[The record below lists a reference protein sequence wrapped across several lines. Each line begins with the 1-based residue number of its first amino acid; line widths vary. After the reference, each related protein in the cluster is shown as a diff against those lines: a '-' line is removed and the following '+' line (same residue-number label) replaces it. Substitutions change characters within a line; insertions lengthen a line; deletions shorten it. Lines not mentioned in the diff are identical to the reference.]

1 MSDTRIKANTSTNS
15 NTHPSASTSR
25 FRPRTRIAIAVGA
38 VVVGLPVIA
47 AVVLASVD
55 WNRARPWLNDRISGA
70 IDRPFE
76 IRGGVSLA
84 WRQQGSWLPMPH
96 LVAQDVHIGNPRG
109 MQAPAEMA
117 NVGQFAFAVELLPLL
132 RQRIEIPQLRF
143 ENPQLLLQRDAD
155 GKNNWHFKR
164 DDQPST
170 WKLNVHS
177 VALSKGTVRYID
189 AMTHVDASAQVDSVD
204 DARYGVA
211 WQLRGKW
218 NNQQV
223 SGSGKAGAVLALQ
236 QVAPYPLAASLNVGG
251 TSISFEGTLT
261 KPASLAAI
269 DMQLKLSGPSMGRLY
284 GLTGVLLPETPPF
297 VTQGHL
303 TGNLGANASRWVY
316 DQFTGKVG
324 QSDIA
329 GKLEFKTGQPR
340 PLLSGAVQSKLL
352 QVSDLGPLIGADSDA
367 SKAARGAE
375 QRQPGNKVL
384 PVEKFRT
391 ERWTAIDADV
401 NFKAARITRDKDL
414 PIQNLETQVHMKDGV
429 LALKPLNFDIAGGRF
444 TSTVMLD
451 GSGKINPDAI
461 RAELKADAK
470 RLQLKQLFPSIDG
483 MQATVGE
490 INADVALS
498 ATGNSVAGLLGSS
511 NGELKGVINQGSVSK
526 LMLETMGLN
535 IGSVVLTRLVGDQQ
549 VKLNCM
555 VTDFAVSNGVM
566 KSRLFAVDTSEARID
581 INGTVNLGNEKLD
594 LTLKP
599 DAKSVRVI
607 SLRAPIYVRGSFKD
621 PDISIDKGAL
631 ALRAGGALA
640 LAVVAP
646 VAAIV
651 PLVSTAPGETP
662 ACKTLIA
669 QVGGKALAPPP
680 GKASR

>member
-1 MSDTRIKANTSTNS
+1 M
-15 NTHPSASTSR
+15 PP
-25 FRPRTRIAIAVGA
+25 PRRRRRARIALAAG
-38 VVVGLPVIA
+38 
-47 AVVLASVD
+47 AVVLAVPVIAIVALSSVD
-55 WNRARPWLNDRISGA
+55 WNRARPWLNDKISAA
-70 IDRPFE
+70 IERPFE
-76 IRGGVSLA
+76 IRGAVSLA
-84 WRQQGSWLPMPH
+84 WRQHGSWLPMPH
-96 LVAQDVHIGNPRG
+96 LVARDVHIGNPRG

-117 NVGQFAFAVELLPLL
+117 SVGQFAFAIEPLPLL

-143 ENPQLLLQRDAD
+143 DNPQLLLQREA
-155 GKNNWHFKR
+155 GGRNNWTFKD
-164 DDQPST
+164 DDQPSA
-170 WKLNVHS
+170 WKLNIHS
-177 VALSKGTVRYID
+177 VVFSKGTLRYID
-189 AMTHVDASAQVDSVD
+189 AVTHLDASAQIDTIND
-204 DARYGVA
+204 PRYGVA

-218 NNQQV
+218 NNQEV

-236 QVAPYPLAASLNVGG
+236 QIQPYPLAASLNVGG
-251 TSISFEGTLT
+251 TSISFDGTLT
-261 KPASLAAI
+261 KPASLTAI
-269 DMQLKLSGPSMGRLY
+269 DMQLKLSGPSMAKLY

-316 DQFTGKVG
+316 EQFTGKVG
-324 QSDIA
+324 RSDIA

-340 PLLSGAVQSKLL
+340 PLLSGSVQSKLL
-352 QVSDLGPLIGADSDA
+352 QVSDLGPLIGADSNA
-367 SKAARGAE
+367 SKKERGADE
-375 QRQPGNKVL
+375 LQPGNKVL
-384 PVEKFRT
+384 PAEKFRT

-401 NFKAARITRDKDL
+401 NFKAAQITREKNL
-414 PIQNLETQVHMKDGV
+414 PIQNLETRIHLKDGV
-429 LALKPLNFDIAGGRF
+429 LGLTPLNFDIAGGRF
-444 TSTVMLD
+444 TSNVMLD

-470 RLQLKQLFPSIDG
+470 RLQLKQLFPAIEG

-490 INADVALS
+490 INADVSLS

-535 IGSVVLTRLVGDQQ
+535 IGSVVLTRIAGDKQ

-555 VTDFAVSNGVM
+555 VTDFAVNNGVM

-581 INGTVNLGNEKLD
+581 VNGTVNLGNEKLD

-607 SLRAPIYVRGSFKD
+607 SLRAPIYVRGTFKD
-621 PDISIDKGAL
+621 PDVSIDKGTL

-640 LAVVAP
+640 LAVMAP

-651 PLVSTAPGETP
+651 PLVTTGPGETP
-662 ACKTLIA
+662 ACRTLIA
-669 QVGGKALAPPP
+669 QVGGKAVAPPP
-680 GKASR
+680 GKAAH

>member
-1 MSDTRIKANTSTNS
+1 MMQRLLTIVSRSCMPLPRRHRTS
-15 NTHPSASTSR
+15 
-25 FRPRTRIAIAVGA
+25 IAIAAG
-38 VVVGLPVIA
+38 
-47 AVVLASVD
+47 AVVLAVPVIAIIALSSVD
-55 WNRARPWLNDRISGA
+55 WNRARPWLNDKISAA
-70 IDRPFE
+70 IERPFE
-76 IRGGVSLA
+76 IRGALSLA

-96 LVAQDVHIGNPRG
+96 LMARDVHIGNPRG

-117 NVGQFAFAVELLPLL
+117 SVGQFAFAIEPLALL

-143 ENPQLLLQRDAD
+143 DNPQLLLQREA
-155 GKNNWHFKR
+155 GGRNNWTFKD
-164 DDQPST
+164 DDQPSA
-170 WKLNVHS
+170 WKLNIHS
-177 VALSKGTVRYID
+177 VVFSKGTLRYID
-189 AMTHVDASAQVDSVD
+189 AVTHLDASAQIDTIND
-204 DARYGVA
+204 PRYGVA

-218 NNQQV
+218 NNQDV

-236 QVAPYPLAASLNVGG
+236 QIQPYPLAASLNVGG
-251 TSISFEGTLT
+251 TSISFDGTLT
-261 KPASLAAI
+261 KPASLTAI
-269 DMQLKLSGPSMGRLY
+269 DMQLKLSGPSMAKLY

-303 TGNLGANASRWVY
+303 TGNLGAHASRWVY
-316 DQFTGKVG
+316 EQFTGKVG
-324 QSDIA
+324 RSDIA
-329 GKLEFKTGQPR
+329 GKLEFKTGQAR
-340 PLLSGAVQSKLL
+340 PLLNGSVQSKLL
-352 QVSDLGPLIGADSDA
+352 QVSDLGPLIGADSNA
-367 SKAARGAE
+367 SKKERGME
-375 QRQPGNKVL
+375 ELQPGNKVL
-384 PVEKFRT
+384 PAEKFRT

-401 NFKAARITRDKDL
+401 NFKAAQITRKKNL
-414 PIQNLETQVHMKDGV
+414 PIQNLETQIHLKDGV
-429 LALKPLNFDIAGGRF
+429 LGLTPLNFDIAGGRF
-444 TSTVMLD
+444 TSNVMLD
-451 GSGKINPDAI
+451 GSGKTNPDAI

-470 RLQLKQLFPSIDG
+470 RLQLKQLFPSIEG

-490 INADVALS
+490 INADLSLS

-535 IGSVVLTRLVGDQQ
+535 IGSVVLTRIAGDKQ

-607 SLRAPIYVRGSFKD
+607 SLRAPIYVRGTFKD
-621 PDISIDKGAL
+621 PDVSIDKGTL

-640 LAVVAP
+640 LAVMAP

-651 PLVSTAPGETP
+651 PLVSTGPGETP
-662 ACKTLIA
+662 ACRTLIA
-669 QVGGKALAPPP
+669 QVGGKAVAPPP
-680 GKASR
+680 GKAAH

>member
-1 MSDTRIKANTSTNS
+1 MPLPRRRRRRTS
-15 NTHPSASTSR
+15 
-25 FRPRTRIAIAVGA
+25 IALAAG
-38 VVVGLPVIA
+38 
-47 AVVLASVD
+47 AVVLAVPVVAIIALSSVD
-55 WNRARPWLNDRISGA
+55 WNRARPWLNDKISAA
-70 IDRPFE
+70 IERPFE
-76 IRGGVSLA
+76 IRGALSLA
-84 WRQQGSWLPMPH
+84 WRQQDSWLPMPH
-96 LVAQDVHIGNPRG
+96 LVARDVHIGNPRG

-117 NVGQFAFAVELLPLL
+117 SVGQFAFAIEPLPLL

-143 ENPQLLLQRDAD
+143 DNPQLLLQREA
-155 GKNNWHFKR
+155 GGSNNWTFKD
-164 DDQPST
+164 DDQPSA
-170 WKLNVHS
+170 WKLNIHS
-177 VALSKGTVRYID
+177 VVFSKGTLRYID
-189 AMTHVDASAQVDSVD
+189 AVTHLDASAQIDTIND
-204 DARYGVA
+204 PRYGVA

-218 NNQQV
+218 NNQDV

-236 QVAPYPLAASLNVGG
+236 QIQPYPLAASLNVGG
-251 TSISFEGTLT
+251 TSIGFDGTLT
-261 KPASLAAI
+261 KPASLTAI
-269 DMQLKLSGPSMGRLY
+269 DMQLKLSGHSMAKLY

-316 DQFTGKVG
+316 EQFTGKVG

-329 GKLEFKTGQPR
+329 GKLEFKTGQVR
-340 PLLSGAVQSKLL
+340 PLLSGSVQSKLL
-352 QVSDLGPLIGADSDA
+352 QVSDLGPLIGADSNA
-367 SKAARGAE
+367 SKKERGVE
-375 QRQPGNKVL
+375 ELQPGNKVL
-384 PVEKFRT
+384 PAEKFRT

-401 NFKAARITRDKDL
+401 NFKAAQITREKNL
-414 PIQNLETQVHMKDGV
+414 PIQNLETQIHLKDGV
-429 LALKPLNFDIAGGRF
+429 LGLTPLNFDIAGGRF
-444 TSTVMLD
+444 TSNVMLD

-470 RLQLKQLFPSIDG
+470 RLQLKQLFPAIEG

-490 INADVALS
+490 INADVSLS

-511 NGELKGVINQGSVSK
+511 NGELKSVINQGSVSK

-535 IGSVVLTRLVGDQQ
+535 IGSVVLTRIAGDKQ

-581 INGTVNLGNEKLD
+581 VNGTVNLGNEKLD

-607 SLRAPIYVRGSFKD
+607 SLRAPIYVRGTFKD
-621 PDISIDKGAL
+621 PDVSIDKGTL

-640 LAVVAP
+640 LAVMAP

-651 PLVSTAPGETP
+651 PLVTTGPAETP
-662 ACKTLIA
+662 ACRTLIA
-669 QVGGKALAPPP
+669 QVGGKAVAPPP
-680 GKASR
+680 GKVAH